1 MYFIKNIIKNWV
13 TIFAFSLVFLFF
25 SSIVVFGQG
34 NGDTATGGDLIP
46 SKFSNLQN
54 PIKSQTIQEFVRNIL
69 EGVIKIG
76 VPLVALAII
85 YSGFLFVVALGN
97 PGKIEEA
104 KSALTNTVIGAALL
118 LGAWALSELIVETVK
133 SL

>member
-1 MYFIKNIIKNWV
+1 MNFIKKITKNWV
-13 TIFAFSLVFLFF
+13 RIFAFCLVFLFF
-25 SSIVVFGQG
+25 SSMVVFADGTQP
-34 NGDTATGGDLIP
+34 I
-46 SKFSNLQN
+46 FSNLQN
-54 PIKSQTIQEFVRNIL
+54 PIKSKTIQEFVRNIL

-85 YSGFLFVVALGN
+85 YSGFLFVSALGN

-104 KSALTNTVIGAALL
+104 KSALTNTLIGAALL